1 VIVLVTVRGVVD
13 QLALCLLEAFALALA
28 RFGERAVRLATC
40 VALLRADLASDRR
53 RLGGGQFGLM
63 LFSFS

>member
-1 VIVLVTVRGVVD
+1 VLVTVRGVVD
-13 QLALCLLEAFALALA
+13 QLALCLLEALALA

-40 VALLRADLASDRR
+40 VVLLRADLASDRR
-53 RLGGGQFGLM
+53 RPGGGHSGLT